1 MLLQKIHS
9 NSVISRHIQNPIY
22 VPNGVESDSQLT
34 SENISLKV
42 IEEMWTVI
50 ENAGIP
56 RAVFGKHN
64 PSFVEIRDLYLLVK
78 QREEPSKSKREVKI

>member
-1 MLLQKIHS
+1 MLSKKIVS
-9 NSVISRHIQNPIY
+9 NSVISRHIHLPIY
-22 VPNGVESDSQLT
+22 VSNRVESDSQLT

-50 ENAGIP
+50 EKAGIQ
-56 RAVFGKHN
+56 REVFGKHN

-78 QREEPSKSKREVKI
+78 QRQEPVKSKREVKI